1 MVDAAHARALQLA
14 IRGARTCTRW
24 PIESPREQSGSF
36 SANLYL
42 LVAGLLV
49 GLLLG
54 PFVLGRAS
62 PETYYAVFGAGQ
74 EHEALL
80 AFEERAADELARVQR
95 IGVSGEYLPEK
106 QAQLDAERI
115 PLLEARRD
123 ALESTIY
130 PYMTAVL
137 LALVAIM
144 AIEALYARPQS
155 PVGLRIAT
163 MRYALATVWLVL
175 LLAVPNVLMSVSLV
189 FVALLILVALLAGL
203 IPLGVRR

>member
-1 MVDAAHARALQLA
+1 
-14 IRGARTCTRW
+14 
-24 PIESPREQSGSF
+24 
-36 SANLYL
+36 
-42 LVAGLLV
+42 
-49 GLLLG
+49 
-54 PFVLGRAS
+54 
-62 PETYYAVFGAGQ
+62 
-74 EHEALL
+74 
-80 AFEERAADELARVQR
+80 QR

-115 PLLEARRD
+115 PLLKARRD

-155 PVGLRIAT
+155 PVGLRMAT

-189 FVALLILVALLAGL
+189 FVALLIVVALLVGL
-203 IPLGVRR
+203 IPLGARS